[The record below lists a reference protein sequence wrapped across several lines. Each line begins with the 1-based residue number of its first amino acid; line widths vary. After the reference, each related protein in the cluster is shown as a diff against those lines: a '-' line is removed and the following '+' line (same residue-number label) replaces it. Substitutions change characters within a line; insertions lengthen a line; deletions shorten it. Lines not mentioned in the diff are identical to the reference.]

1 MTSRNNL
8 NCILLVDDDPDDNFL
23 HELIIKENST
33 DAQVVITENGEHA
46 WQYLSNPE
54 RPDFRKPSVIFLDI
68 NMPRM
73 NGFEFLE
80 LYKTLPESTRAATK
94 VVVLT
99 TSSHPQ
105 DMEKVNAIYSAAD
118 YRTKPL
124 TSEILLE
131 VLGTSYTSV

>member
-1 MTSRNNL
+1 M
-8 NCILLVDDDPDDNFL
+8 
-23 HELIIKENST
+23 HELVIKESS
-33 DAQVVITENGEHA
+33 AEAKVVVAENGEHA
-46 WQYLSNPE
+46 WQYLSNPQ
-54 RPDFRKPSVIFLDI
+54 RPDFWKPSVIFLDI

-80 LYKTLPESTRAATK
+80 LFKTLPESTRAATK

-105 DMEKVNAIYSAAD
+105 DQEKVSSIYQEAE

-124 TSEILLE
+124 TSEILFD
-131 VLGTSYTSV
+131 VLGSESPRFSAR